1 MSIKGFSVGGNVER
15 YDYNFLDNLPSEITI
30 DTALSDSST
39 NPVQNRVVTS
49 AINSAN
55 GSISSISGEVDD
67 LKSALD
73 DTRSRV
79 FKSETTT
86 DAASI
91 VLDAGQFIRAET
103 PVLYFRVPANI
114 PFTYK
119 VEYGAGISKVSG
131 VYKTDINGQRSVI
144 KYSPVNGQEYIA
156 TFDTETAFF
165 SLFVDSPNVTAK
177 TTVTLTVSY
186 SIENENSLEAKV
198 DDFESIADGFEA
210 DVVDADDLEVGAILN
225 GAGTLFDDVNR
236 ARTKGYIPLTQG
248 TVVTSGIQFNL
259 WEYDQ
264 STHEYIRDNGAW
276 TNSYT
281 VTQDCVAKI
290 MWKRNRSTNVYWTN
304 AEIISKSNIPVAPT
318 IKPIS
323 MNADD
328 VMGVIRNDVNELT
341 FENQPSVTVK
351 TIAHR
356 GDDIDGPQCT
366 APAYILARKHGLK
379 FAENDLWLSEDGE
392 FVMWHDTTLGRLGNL
407 VDLNGYLMYTDGT
420 NYYWVKPSDS
430 SVWTWD
436 GTDYVASSVALSGLT
451 RCAGADYG
459 VNSTYATHGLNFD
472 VLRRIDFGAYKGSQ
486 FAGTQILT
494 FDEWVLLCKQLGME
508 IRVDGKMS
516 YTNELL
522 TRAANIVKK
531 YGMGDCADWL
541 SVGKNRISLL
551 RSIIP
556 DARVGI
562 LEHPSSSLVSEYAQ
576 YNTGRG
582 FFFNGDAK
590 TGMTAEAIQLGL
602 NAGFDVEVW
611 FVDTTTYTKEQI
623 LQTIRTAVS
632 YGVTGITL
640 DHYRAEDA
648 FEYLL
653 EQY

>member
-1 MSIKGFSVGGNVER
+1 MSLKDKLITLEDLKAVHDVDAG
-15 YDYNFLDNLPSEITI
+15 EITGI
-30 DTALSDSST
+30 KADLDD
-39 NPVQNRVVTS
+39 NVN
-49 AINSAN
+49 
-55 GSISSISGEVDD
+55 D
-67 LKSALD
+67 LKSALN

-79 FKSETTT
+79 FKSETET
-86 DAASI
+86 DTASI
-91 VLDAGQFIRAET
+91 VLDTGESIGAGT
-103 PVLYFRVPANI
+103 PVLYFQVPTNI

-119 VEYGAGISKVSG
+119 VEYGAGIREIAA

-144 KYSPVNGQEYIA
+144 KYSPVSGQEYINSSDA
-156 TFDTETAFF
+156 ETAFF
-165 SLFVDSPNVTAK
+165 SLYVMDSAVTAE
-177 TTVTLTVSY
+177 TTVALTVSY
-186 SIENENSLEAKV
+186 SIENENSLEAKIDDLNRIS
-198 DDFESIADGFEA
+198 DDFKITTV
-210 DVVDADDLEVGAILN
+210 DVDDLEVGAILD
-225 GAGTLFDDVNR
+225 GTGTLYNNVNR
-236 ARTKGYIPLTQG
+236 VRTKGYIPLTQG
-248 TVVTSGIQFNL
+248 TVVTSEILFNL
-259 WEYDQ
+259 WEYDWE
-264 STHEYIRDNGAW
+264 THEYVRDNGAW
-276 TNSYT
+276 TRSYT
-281 VTQDCVAKI
+281 VTQDCVVKI
-290 MWKRNRSTNVYWTN
+290 MWNRLQSTNVYWTN
-304 AEIISKSNIPVAPT
+304 AEIISKSNIPIAPT

-323 MNADD
+323 MNADN
-328 VMGVIRNDVNELT
+328 VMDVIRNGVKELT

-379 FAENDLWLSEDGE
+379 IAENDLWLSEDGE

-420 NYYWVKPSDS
+420 NYYWVKPSDN

-436 GTDYVASSVALSGLT
+436 GTDYVASSMELSGLT

-472 VLRRIDFGAYKGSQ
+472 VLRRIDFGAYKGSR
-486 FAGTQILT
+486 FVGTQILT
-494 FDEWVLLCKQLGME
+494 FEEWVLLCKQLGIG
-508 IRVDGKMS
+508 IRVDRKMS
-516 YTNELL
+516 YTDELL
-522 TRAANIVKK
+522 TKAANIVKK

-541 SVGKNRISLL
+541 SIGKNQITLL

-562 LEHPSSSLVSEYAQ
+562 LNHPSSSLVAEYAQ
-576 YNTGRG
+576 YNTGRR

-602 NAGFDVEVW
+602 NAGFDVEVYL
-611 FVDTTTYTKEQI
+611 VDTTTYTKEQI
-623 LQTIRTAVS
+623 FQSIRAAVS

>member
-1 MSIKGFSVGGNVER
+1 MANKPFKSIKWPGLDDTYTVPQIDDTLTTAGTAADAKKTGDEISELKADLDDNV
-15 YDYNFLDNLPSEITI
+15 N
-30 DTALSDSST
+30 
-39 NPVQNRVVTS
+39 
-49 AINSAN
+49 
-55 GSISSISGEVDD
+55 D

-79 FKSETTT
+79 FKSKTKT

-91 VLDAGQFIRAET
+91 VLDAGEHTSAGT

-114 PFTYK
+114 QFTYK
-119 VEYGAGISKVSG
+119 VEYGAGITQVAS
-131 VYKTDINGQRSVI
+131 VYKTDINGQRSTI
-144 KYSPVNGQEYIA
+144 KYSPVSGLEYTA

-165 SLFVDSPNVTAK
+165 SLYIDSSAVTAE

-198 DDFESIADGFEA
+198 DDLESIADEFEA
-210 DVVDADDLEVGAILN
+210 AVVDADDLEVGAIVN
-225 GAGTLFDDVNR
+225 GTGALIEQVNR
-236 ARTKGYIPLTQG
+236 VRTKGYIPLTQG
-248 TVVTSGIQFNL
+248 TVVTSGIVFNL
-259 WEYDQ
+259 WEYDWE
-264 STHEYIRDNGAW
+264 THEYIRDNGAW

-290 MWKRNRSTNVYWTN
+290 MWNRLQSTNVYWTN
-304 AEIISKSNIPVAPT
+304 TEIISKSNIPVTPT

-328 VMGVIRNDVNELT
+328 VMNVIRPYVNELT

-356 GDDIDGPQCT
+356 GDDVDGPQCT

-379 FAENDLWLSEDGE
+379 IAENDLWLSEDGE

-430 SVWTWD
+430 SVWTWG

-472 VLRRIDFGAYKGSQ
+472 VLRRIDFGVYKGSQ

-494 FDEWVLLCKQLGME
+494 FDEWVLLCKQLGMG
-508 IRVDGKMS
+508 IRVDRKMS
-516 YTNELL
+516 YTDDLL

-531 YGMGDCADWL
+531 YGMGECADWL
-541 SVGKNRISLL
+541 SVGKNQISLL

-562 LEHPSSSLVSEYAQ
+562 LNHPSSSLVSEYAE

-582 FFFNGDAK
+582 FFFNGDAR
-590 TGMTAEAIQLGL
+590 TGMTEEAIHLGL

-611 FVDTTTYTKEQI
+611 FVDTLAYTKEQI
-623 LQTIRTAVS
+623 FETIKTAVS

-640 DHYRAEDA
+640 DHYRADEA
-648 FEYLL
+648 FAYLL
-653 EQY
+653 DQY